1 MKHHLVRT
9 IAFATLCLGLAAAAS
24 ADDVRCSNG
33 GLAGHWGYTKTGTVF
48 APTGAVPFA
57 SVGRLD
63 FDAGGNVWGTTESS
77 VGGTIGQATFTGTF
91 SLNSDCL
98 GTMTGGLY
106 DPSGNLLRTISMTL
120 VLDDKAGE
128 LRGLMTSLVLPNG
141 VSLATAITGNARRL
155 FPYQG
160 NEQ

>member
-1 MKHHLVRT
+1 MRNHLLRT
-9 IAFATLCLGLAAAAS
+9 IASATLSLGLAAAAS

-33 GLAGHWGYTKTGTVF
+33 SLAGHWAYTKTGTVF

-63 FDAGGNVWGTTESS
+63 FDASGNVWGTHEAS
-77 VGGTIGQATFTGTF
+77 VGGSVGKGTLNGTF
-91 SLNSDCL
+91 AMGSDCL
-98 GTMTGGLY
+98 GTMTIGVY
-106 DPSGNLLRTISMTL
+106 DPSGNLLRTVSMTS
-120 VLDDKAGE
+120 VLDEKAGE

-141 VSLATAITGNARRL
+141 VSLPTVITGNARRL
-155 FPYQG
+155 SPNQG